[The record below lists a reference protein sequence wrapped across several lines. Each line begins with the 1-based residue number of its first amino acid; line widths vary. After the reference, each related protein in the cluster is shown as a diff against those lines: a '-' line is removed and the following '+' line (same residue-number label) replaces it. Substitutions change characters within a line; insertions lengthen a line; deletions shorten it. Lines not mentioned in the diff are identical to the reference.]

1 LEARSGKS
9 KQAIE
14 KVLQLRLCTGTIPLR
29 AFAALRLRG
38 RDPML
43 LSAKD
48 AEGQRTT
55 SVRLM
60 RTLGQLLAGIGALF
74 KPHSL
79 R

>member
-1 LEARSGKS
+1 
-9 KQAIE
+9 
-14 KVLQLRLCTGTIPLR
+14 LQPSEPSPRY
-29 AFAALRLRG
+29 ASAE
-38 RDPML
+38 DPML

-48 AEGQRTT
+48 TDGQRTT